1 MSARAFQSLLPYLRP
16 QQLLLGGTV
25 LGTGVTIVNSCFFTN
40 AGITYVVQNN
50 LTGTLDVYS
59 EPGVHYRAPFFSSV
73 TSYKQVITLCYEDS
87 ASKSGAI
94 PVRFADTYTGRIP
107 VTFRFR
113 LASSH
118 DQILKMHREFRSET
132 NLRDTLLHR
141 NAKNVA
147 IITAQQYTG
156 EEFFQG
162 GMNQYKEKL
171 ADQLKDGAYQ
181 TERRQVEVEQTDLV
195 PVGADQEDSRMLAKT
210 KQLVWMTVPLLD
222 THGQPRRSENP
233 LKSYGI
239 DVTQVLIGDPQPEK
253 LLEDLLLDKKKLVA
267 DRIRTVQEQET
278 ARAQSKT
285 EQVKKDI
292 ARTKAL
298 SDAQREK
305 ELAVIAEHRKV
316 EIERQV
322 AERQLIE
329 QRKLKDLSLIQKAK
343 ELEIAKAELDI
354 QKANS
359 DAAIFQAKALAAK
372 GKAEAEVL
380 SAMYRAKGQYKE
392 IYLAE
397 MEKDIAN
404 SIYSNLKDFKIEMPH
419 NYIGGSGSGGGAGKL
434 TSNLDVITGLAAL
447 GVMDNATA
455 KGYKGRSASVAM
467 SLSQ

>member
-1 MSARAFQSLLPYLRP
+1 
-16 QQLLLGGTV
+16 
-25 LGTGVTIVNSCFFTN
+25 
-40 AGITYVVQNN
+40 
-50 LTGTLDVYS
+50 
-59 EPGVHYRAPFFSSV
+59 
-73 TSYKQVITLCYEDS
+73 
-87 ASKSGAI
+87 
-94 PVRFADTYTGRIP
+94 
-107 VTFRFR
+107 
-113 LASSH
+113 
-118 DQILKMHREFRSET
+118 
-132 NLRDTLLHR
+132 
-141 NAKNVA
+141 
-147 IITAQQYTG
+147 
-156 EEFFQG
+156 
-162 GMNQYKEKL
+162 MNQYKEKL
-171 ADQLKDGAYQ
+171 HDQLKDGAYQ

-195 PVGADQEDSRMLAKT
+195 PVGADQEDSRRLAKT

-222 THGQPRRSENP
+222 DVGLPRRSDNP
-233 LKSYGI
+233 LQSYGI

-253 LLEDLLLDKKKLVA
+253 LLEELLLDKKKLVA

-329 QRKLKDLSLIQKAK
+329 QRKLKDMSLIQKAK
-343 ELEIAKAELDI
+343 ELEIAKAELFI

-359 DAAIFQAKALAAK
+359 DAAVFQAKAVAAK

-392 IYLAE
+392 IFMAE
-397 MEKDIAN
+397 TQKEIAN

-419 NYIGGSGSGGGAGKL
+419 NYIGGSSGGGAGKL

-447 GVMDNATA
+447 GMMDNA
-455 KGYKGRSASVAM
+455 SARTS
-467 SLSQ
+467 SRLSSARLALQVDQ